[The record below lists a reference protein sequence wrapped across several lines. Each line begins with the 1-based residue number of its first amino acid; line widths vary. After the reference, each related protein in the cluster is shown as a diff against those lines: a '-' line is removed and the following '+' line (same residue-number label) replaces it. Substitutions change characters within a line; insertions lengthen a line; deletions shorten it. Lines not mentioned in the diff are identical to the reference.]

1 MWIVVLESAV
11 QDMHAMPHRTARS
24 FFLPDSVDPAH
35 PCGEYIS
42 VQPLYAPQ
50 TARTIGV
57 LLIAM

>member
-11 QDMHAMPHRTARS
+11 QDMHVASTARS
-24 FFLPDSVDPAH
+24 SLLLDSVDPAYT
-35 PCGEYIS
+35 CSEYMS